1 MLLGRHAWLGCAL
14 ALAAVSVAS
23 SASAYCR
30 STTCTGDCPRDEDGC
45 KTSGNALFWAGG
57 CVGFSLQEDGSVNIP
72 MKYIRQVAERSF
84 VTWSELDCADG
95 VSTIAF
101 SELSDV
107 ACHEAE
113 YNSGGTNANTIIFQD
128 YKWKYTSA
136 DNTLA
141 KTTVTFD
148 ADTGEILDADIEV
161 NHANNHFTIND
172 DVVDYDLESV
182 LTHEIGHFIG
192 IDHTPDFTATMYAG
206 YEPGT
211 IEQRTLEADDV
222 LAACEIYPP
231 SRQVTC
237 DPTPRG
243 GLGDQCGGA
252 SAPTDEVPAP
262 GCSLAGGVA
271 TGPSGAAVGPFS
283 LGLLS
288 LGLSALVR
296 AARRRRSARRRVS
309 SS

>member
-1 MLLGRHAWLGCAL
+1 MLLGRHKLLGCAL
-14 ALAAVSVAS
+14 ALAAVSVAPQ
-23 SASAYCR
+23 ASAYCR
-30 STTCTGDCPRDEDGC
+30 STTCTGDCPRDADGC
-45 KTSGNALFWAGG
+45 KTSGSKLFWVGG

-84 VTWSELDCADG
+84 VTWSELECPDG
-95 VSTIAF
+95 LSTLAF
-101 SELSDV
+101 SQLSDV

-113 YNSGGTNANTIIFQD
+113 YNSGGTNSNSIIFQD

-182 LTHEIGHFIG
+182 LTHEIGHLIG

-211 IEQRTLEADDV
+211 IEQRTLEEDDI
-222 LAACEIYPP
+222 LAACEVYSP

-252 SAPTDEVPAP
+252 SPPADEVPAP
-262 GCSLAGGVA
+262 CCS
-271 TGPSGAAVGPFS
+271 SGS
-283 LGLLS
+283 L
-288 LGLSALVR
+288 
-296 AARRRRSARRRVS
+296 RRSCSVVAS
-309 SS
+309 D